1 MKILIF
7 IALISSNDLFAQQLL
22 NVLSHVEIQSS
33 KLTEPTIKTSMQADF
48 NTDLLQSGYDLL
60 RLQLPNNTDII
71 VQKSRIDLRSKNKF
85 SWFGHIGGE
94 IDNKVNFAVVEGS
107 ISGSI
112 FSSRGVFE
120 VVALGNNRVQIIE
133 LNTKNFDQCDGAVN
147 PQIGLNDE
155 DIKSDKD
162 FNKGAGN
169 TLDVLIVYSNNTL
182 SVLGSHASVESTAQA
197 AINNMNTSLANSLF
211 SAGVDEV
218 RLMATVA
225 IDRDESG
232 SSSSELNW
240 LSNDVGVLALR
251 NLYGADLISMISATT
266 GCGIGYVMRSP
277 GSGFSESAFQV
288 TRYDCAVGNL
298 TMAHE
303 FGHNLGLEHN
313 VENSSAWPNNGSY
326 PYSFGHYHDGEYR
339 TVMSYSAPCTMGCSR
354 RMYYSNPDVS
364 YLGLATGV
372 VDLKDNTRSLEQ
384 TTLIAVNFR
393 DPVEDNIFFDGFE

>member
-251 NLYGADLISMISATT
+251 NLYGADLVSMISATT

>member
-1 MKILIF
+1 MKKFIF
-7 IALISSNDLFAQQLL
+7 ITLILSNNLFAQQLL
-22 NVLSHVEIQSS
+22 DVLSHIEIQSS
-33 KLTEPTIKTSMQADF
+33 KITESTIKTSMLADF
-48 NTDLLQSGYDLL
+48 NTDLLKSDHDLL
-60 RLQLPNNTDII
+60 RLQLSNNTDII
-71 VQKSRIDLRSKNKF
+71 VQKSRIDLRSKDKF

-94 IDNKVNFAVVEGS
+94 INNKVSFAVVDGS

-112 FSSRGVFE
+112 FSSRGIFE
-120 VVALGNNRVQIIE
+120 IVALGNNRVQIIE

-147 PQIGLNDE
+147 PKVSLNE
-155 DIKSDKD
+155 EAAKSEKIV
-162 FNKGAGN
+162 NKGDGN
-169 TLDVLIVYSNNTL
+169 TLDVLIVYSNDTL

-197 AINNMNTSLANSLF
+197 AIDNMNTSLLNSLF
-211 SAGVDEV
+211 TVGVDEV
-218 RLMATVA
+218 RLVATVA

-232 SSSSELNW
+232 NSSSELSW
-240 LSNDVGVLALR
+240 LRNDAGVLALR
-251 NLYGADLISMISATT
+251 NLYGADLVSMISATT

-288 TRYDCAVGNL
+288 TRYNCAVGNL

-313 VENSSAWPNNGSY
+313 EENSSAWPNNGSY

-354 RMYYSNPDVS
+354 RMYYSNPDVT
-364 YLGLATGV
+364 YLGLSTGV
-372 VDLKDNTRSLEQ
+372 ADSKDNTRSLEQ

-393 DPVEDNIFFDGFE
+393 DTVEDNIFFDGFE